1 MRKSCIEIV
10 FKTDKTIIDIDET
23 AEYKTIVNVLE
34 RKMIELKKIYKNK
47 DLPIQIT
54 GKVFNNKE
62 IDEIQKL
69 INDFLDVK
77 VEFETPKSLGLHGIK
92 KLYSKEIN
100 TSETKFHKGSLR
112 SGQKIEFE
120 GSMVILGDVNG
131 GAEVVASENVVI
143 LGTLRGVAHAGA
155 NGNTNAIIAANK
167 IEAPQIRIANKILEI
182 ERRGI
187 NERINKS
194 IAYINE
200 NGKIVLE

>member
-1 MRKSCIEIV
+1 M
-10 FKTDKTIIDIDET
+10 DIF
-23 AEYKTIVNVLE
+23 
-34 RKMIELKKIYKNK
+34 NK

-112 SGQKIEFE
+112 SGQKLEFE
-120 GSMVILGDVNG
+120 GSLVIIGDVNS
-131 GAEVVASENVVI
+131 GAEVIAEENIVV
-143 LGTLRGVAHAGA
+143 LGTLRGLAHCGA
-155 NGNTNAIIAANK
+155 KGNKNAIIAAEK
-167 IEAPQIRIANKILEI
+167 IMSLQIRIADKIAEL
-182 ERRGI
+182 ERRNFNKENI
-187 NERINKS
+187 KTFAFLNEKEEI
-194 IAYINE
+194 IIE
-200 NGKIVLE
+200 